1 MVEQEG
7 KGGVPGL
14 SLLAFFSSFL
24 VHISVVIL
32 VAEGSA
38 RSKSEGEIIDH
49 HRQKKICLFL
59 FIYFLLW
66 SRRNKGKREVFS
78 LRLLAFL
85 AFSSAHKCYVSV
97 CIRICE
103 IEEGRRNF
111 LSSQKNYFVVFSF
124 LLSRKKGKGGKEA
137 VDLRVL

>member
-1 MVEQEG
+1 MLQFCLRKDRCDRSRKYTLLIIITTRRCVILVEQEG

-49 HRQKKICLFL
+49 HRQKKNCLF
-59 FIYFLLW
+59 FIYLFP
-66 SRRNKGKREVFS
+66 S
-78 LRLLAFL
+78 L
-85 AFSSAHKCYVSV
+85 V
-97 CIRICE
+97 
-103 IEEGRRNF
+103 EE
-111 LSSQKNYFVVFSF
+111 
-124 LLSRKKGKGGKEA
+124 E
-137 VDLRVL
+137 